1 MPNEAPDPA
10 PLLSW
15 RALYLVVAIALAL
28 EIAAF
33 SALTWI
39 YR

>member
-1 MPNEAPDPA
+1 MPNETPS
-10 PLLSW
+10 PLLGW
-15 RALYLVVAIALAL
+15 RSLYLLVGAALAL

-33 SALTWI
+33 SLLTWI

>member
-1 MPNEAPDPA
+1 MPDEAPRPA

-15 RALYLVVAIALAL
+15 TALYLIVGIALAL
-28 EIAAF
+28 EIVAF
-33 SALTWI
+33 SIFTWI

>member
-1 MPNEAPDPA
+1 MPDKTPRPV
-10 PLLSW
+10 LFLSW
-15 RALYLVVAIALAL
+15 KVIYLIVASALAL

>member
-1 MPNEAPDPA
+1 MPDETLPPA
-10 PLLSW
+10 PLPGW
-15 RALYLVVAIALAL
+15 KVLYLIVATALAL

-33 SALTWI
+33 AALTWI

>member
-1 MPNEAPDPA
+1 MPDEMPDSA

-15 RALYLVVAIALAL
+15 KALYLIVAIALAL
-28 EIAAF
+28 EIVAF

>member
-1 MPNEAPDPA
+1 MPDEILPPA
-10 PLLSW
+10 PSW
-15 RALYLVVAIALAL
+15 KILYLIVASALAL

-33 SALTWI
+33 VALTRM